1 VGVQAICVVTEFELT
16 GWLAAAQSTDAID
29 ETGPQ

>member
-1 VGVQAICVVTEFELT
+1 VVTEFELT

-29 ETGPQ
+29 ETGPQKLPE